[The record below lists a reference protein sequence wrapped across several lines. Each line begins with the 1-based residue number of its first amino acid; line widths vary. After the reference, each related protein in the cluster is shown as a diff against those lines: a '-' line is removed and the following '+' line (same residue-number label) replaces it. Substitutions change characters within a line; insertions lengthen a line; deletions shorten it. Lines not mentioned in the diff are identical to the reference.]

1 MPSASEMAMK
11 TVPRSRL
18 KATRRRKSGIGSNAV
33 PRRSQLAGPQPHLRR
48 SSERRPD
55 HFSNY
60 QAFTRSLA
68 CRRGERIA

>member
-1 MPSASEMAMK
+1 MLYA
-11 TVPRSRL
+11 
-18 KATRRRKSGIGSNAV
+18 
-33 PRRSQLAGPQPHLRR
+33 QLAGPQPHLRR